1 MQESLGGNSLTSM
14 LATITPANNHVDETL
29 ATLRYASQAKT
40 IVNRARIN
48 ENPHDREI
56 RELKAEVER
65 LRALRKDYER
75 TSLSSIIQLD
85 DLSNQSQEL
94 EELREKLS
102 RTESQLSEAQLNWER
117 RFMEVK
123 RNQMEELAAVEKKKE
138 ELESHVRVLGTL
150 NVDISLSP
158 LKSNF
163 LEAVDGVLSDTTES
177 TCDVEHLKML
187 SSKAGLNFDFT
198 FNENYTITVTDKK
211 LNKQTTCMWKDLEC
225 VHSAKDF
232 RLFYDRMKWTD
243 SNSKKMDR
251 SDVIASMNQIYKTLT
266 ALQPV
271 VNEAE
276 NLQLLFA
283 KVNKNLQSLETA
295 LLSSVS
301 KTSGAQKT
309 VTFRV

>member
-1 MQESLGGNSLTSM
+1 M
-14 LATITPANNHVDETL
+14 LATITPANNHVDETI
-29 ATLRYASQAKT
+29 ATLRYACQARS

-48 ENPHDREI
+48 ENPHDRLI
-56 RELKAEVER
+56 RELRAEVER

-75 TSLSSIIQLD
+75 TSMSSSIIQLD

-102 RTESQLSEAQLNWER
+102 QTESQLSEAQTNWEQ

-123 RNQMEELAAVEKKKE
+123 RNQMEELAAVEKRKE

-150 NVDISLSP
+150 DVDFALSP

-163 LEAVDGVLSDTTES
+163 LEAVDGVLSDTLTTTTAKES
-177 TCDVEHLKML
+177 TCDVEHLKKL
-187 SSKAGLNFDFT
+187 SSKAGLSLEFI
-198 FNENYTITVTDKK
+198 FNENYTITVIDKK
-211 LNKQTTCMWKDLEC
+211 CNKQTICMWKDLEC

-232 RLFYDRMKWTD
+232 RLFYDRMEWTN
-243 SNSKKMDR
+243 SNPKKFNR
-251 SDVIASMNQIYKTLT
+251 SDVIASMNQIYQALT

-295 LLSSVS
+295 LLNSVS
-301 KTSGAQKT
+301 KANLAQKT
-309 VTFRV
+309 VTFNV

>member
-1 MQESLGGNSLTSM
+1 M
-14 LATITPANNHVDETL
+14 LATITPANNHVEETL

-40 IVNRARIN
+40 IVNRAHIN

-102 RTESQLSEAQLNWER
+102 RTETQLSEAQLNWER
-117 RFMEVK
+117 RFIEVK

-163 LEAVDGVLSDTTES
+163 LEAVDGVLSDTITTTES

-187 SSKAGLNFDFT
+187 SSKAGLHFDFI
-198 FNENYTITVTDKK
+198 FNENYTITVCDKK
-211 LNKQTTCMWKDLEC
+211 HNKQTTCMWKDLEC

-243 SNSKKMDR
+243 SNPKKIDK

-295 LLSSVS
+295 LLSTVS
-301 KTSGAQKT
+301 KTNGAQKT